1 MPRKLKAL
9 PPIAKA
15 HSEAHANA
23 RPVEAIVA
31 PASTAAEPSVHTVI
45 ALIMVIAGIFLMA
58 SCDVES
64 SNLGNMYQGPS
75 AEVYFNNDALPDG
88 RTGAVDSFEA
98 QYAGRTFRGR
108 LKRSGNSWV
117 ASLSGVKMNTAG
129 SIEFRIMAKN
139 QMVYQAYQSG
149 VRFADQQRAVRI
161 DDCNVRAGWSGTLH
175 QNSCRWAIR

>member
-1 MPRKLKAL
+1 MPRKLKPL
-9 PPIAKA
+9 PPAAKA
-15 HSEAHANA
+15 QTKVSTQ
-23 RPVEAIVA
+23 VA
-31 PASTAAEPSVHTVI
+31 AASTAAEPSVHTVI
-45 ALIMVIAGIFLMA
+45 ALIMVIAGVLLIA
-58 SCDVES
+58 SCDAET
-64 SNLGNMYQGPS
+64 SNLGKMYQGPS
-75 AEVYFNNDALPDG
+75 ADVYFNNDALPDG

-98 QYAGRTFRGR
+98 QYAGRTYRGR

-117 ASLSGVKMNTAG
+117 ASLAGVAMNTAG

-175 QNSCRWAIR
+175 QSSCRWTVR